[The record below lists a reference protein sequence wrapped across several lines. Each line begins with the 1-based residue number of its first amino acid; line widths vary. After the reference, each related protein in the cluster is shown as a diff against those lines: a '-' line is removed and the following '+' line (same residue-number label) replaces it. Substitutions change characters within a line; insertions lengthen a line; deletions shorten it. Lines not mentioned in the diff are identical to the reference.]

1 MRERVIEIQRLT
13 TTAPDAL
20 GRPRTTWT
28 TEAETFAAIGAQSGR
43 EFFDAPQIT
52 AQQRIVFRL
61 RYRPGITVLDR
72 IAWDGRLWDI
82 HAVIDERG
90 AHRWLQ
96 LHTTE
101 IPQ

>member
-13 TTAPDAL
+13 PTPPDAL

-52 AQQRIVFRL
+52 AQQRNRL
-61 RYRPGITVLDR
+61 PAPLPAGDHGARPDR
-72 IAWDGRLWDI
+72 VGR
-82 HAVIDERG
+82 AVVGHSRG
-90 AHRWLQ
+90 H
-96 LHTTE
+96 
-101 IPQ
+101 